1 MEKKLS
7 DDQTT
12 ELITTI
18 KSFTSAIKTL
28 QKLGV
33 TDLSSP
39 ELMLEMVGEKR
50 VVEVKEVLI
59 DLNIT
64 IASLN

>member
-1 MEKKLS
+1 MEKKLN

-39 ELMLEMVGEKR
+39 ELMLEMVEEKR

>member
-1 MEKKLS
+1 MEKKLN